1 MRAVREFELLVPPEL
16 EGCTVEQALRRGLG
30 LWKQVVTNWHLPETW
45 QALFPYADTWIN
57 LAVIGGGLV
66 LMLAASLLQRKQ
78 PVRAFLMEKP
88 MVLRYTIYF
97 VLLGAILLFGCYGEG
112 FDPQDFMYFKF

>member
-1 MRAVREFELLVPPEL
+1 MPIP
-16 EGCTVEQALRRGLG
+16 G
-30 LWKQVVTNWHLPETW
+30 
-45 QALFPYADTWIN
+45 IN